1 MADNRYN
8 VDDILREVKE
18 KRAREER
25 AAQPEKRAA
34 ATTTPEDLLRQL
46 DAAQAG
52 TRKSAAPA
60 PKSQPAPIKRTEP
73 VKKTEPNPAELLR
86 KAETPAEQAKV
97 EEPEFL
103 WAEPKREEPVMQPEA
118 WTPPKAEEP
127 QPAEPEMPALGAEL
141 PMGREIPAAKAKKP
155 LWEAAAARKSAEALM
170 QTLKKRQRGLA
181 VTLILN
187 LLMLVGVIYLALAPV
202 YHLLLPDLLAT
213 NSAWRMWGMV
223 ALTAVSALCC
233 GGTLGNGFLALFPGR
248 QSNDAYVT
256 LTVFACL
263 LQGSFMAAQ
272 PALLEQYGN
281 NIFLPLAALILFFN
295 TWGKLV
301 KNARQRESCRAMA
314 VLRPVACRTLPESR
328 LTEWAAEL
336 PEQPEK
342 TVTLDDTGLPED
354 AEAVLEETGMT
365 ESISGVLAPI
375 TILAAVVMALL
386 EYFLAKGTVF
396 EAVSIFTSALCI
408 TSPLAATLGSHMP
421 LRSANE
427 GLNRW
432 RANLLNEDAV
442 EELHDTDGVLLRGSD
457 LFPSG
462 SITLHGIRTFEKKP
476 IDEAILN
483 AASVLCSVDNSLTGI
498 FRGMIT
504 NEKNLKPVESVTC
517 EEGKGISAWV
527 DGGRVLIGNRSL
539 LLAHGVAVPP
549 IEVEASFSAEGKE
562 LLYLSNFGSLSAGFV
577 ISYHADK
584 QLKTQLRELEKVGIA
599 LMVYT
604 TDPNI
609 TPARVAQVYGLQE
622 ENIHM
627 VPAALQQE
635 AETALD
641 GTGETAAEMVS
652 GGMAGSLHS
661 LLSAQREYGIA
672 KAISVLLVLS
682 VLIGFAIIT
691 LLAYSGAL
699 NRVTWWSLG
708 AYQLL
713 WFVPTVLL
721 GWVRKK

>member
-1 MADNRYN
+1 MAENRYN

-18 KRAREER
+18 KRDREER
-25 AAQPEKRAA
+25 AAQPEKRA
-34 ATTTPEDLLRQL
+34 TTTTEDLLRQL
-46 DAAQAG
+46 DAAQTGLSRAAG
-52 TRKSAAPA
+52 AASERPAPAKTAPQPVKKAEPFPGELLQKTEAPAAPA
-60 PKSQPAPIKRTEP
+60 PA
-73 VKKTEPNPAELLR
+73 A
-86 KAETPAEQAKV
+86 
-97 EEPEFL
+97 EPEFK
-103 WAEPKREEPVMQPEA
+103 WEEPKRPEPVMQPEE
-118 WTPPKAEEP
+118 WTPPKKQEA
-127 QPAEPEMPALGAEL
+127 QPAPELGEEM
-141 PMGREIPAAKAKKP
+141 PMGREIPVARAKKP
-155 LWEAAAARKSAEALM
+155 LWEASAARKSAEALM
-170 QTLKKRQRGLA
+170 QTLKKRQRSLA

-187 LLMLVGVIYLALAPV
+187 LVMLLGVIYLALAPV
-202 YHLLLPDLLAT
+202 YHLLLPDFLAT
-213 NSAWRMWGMV
+213 SSSMRLWGMV

-281 NIFLPLAALILFFN
+281 NIFLPLAVLILFFN

-314 VLRPVACRTLPESR
+314 TLRPVACRTLPQSR

-342 TVTLDDTGLPED
+342 TVTLDDAGLPED

-365 ESISGVLAPI
+365 EGISGVLAPI

-504 NEKNLKPVESVTC
+504 NEKNLKTVESVAC

-527 DGGRVLIGNRSL
+527 DGGRVLIGNRGL

-549 IEVEASFSAEGKE
+549 IEVEAGFTAEGKE

-584 QLKTQLRELEKVGIA
+584 QLRTQLRELEKVGIA
-599 LMVYT
+599 LMVHT

-627 VPAALQQE
+627 VPAVLQRE
-635 AETALD
+635 AEAALD

-652 GGMAGSLHS
+652 GGMAGTLHS

-699 NRVTWWSLG
+699 SRVTWWSLG

-713 WFVPTVLL
+713 WFIPTVLL
-721 GWVRKK
+721 GLVRKK

>member
-1 MADNRYN
+1 M
-8 VDDILREVKE
+8 
-18 KRAREER
+18 
-25 AAQPEKRAA
+25 
-34 ATTTPEDLLRQL
+34 
-46 DAAQAG
+46 
-52 TRKSAAPA
+52 
-60 PKSQPAPIKRTEP
+60 
-73 VKKTEPNPAELLR
+73 
-86 KAETPAEQAKV
+86 
-97 EEPEFL
+97 
-103 WAEPKREEPVMQPEA
+103 
-118 WTPPKAEEP
+118 
-127 QPAEPEMPALGAEL
+127 
-141 PMGREIPAAKAKKP
+141 
-155 LWEAAAARKSAEALM
+155 
-170 QTLKKRQRGLA
+170 
-181 VTLILN
+181 
-187 LLMLVGVIYLALAPV
+187 
-202 YHLLLPDLLAT
+202 
-213 NSAWRMWGMV
+213 
-223 ALTAVSALCC
+223 
-233 GGTLGNGFLALFPGR
+233 
-248 QSNDAYVT
+248 
-256 LTVFACL
+256 
-263 LQGSFMAAQ
+263 
-272 PALLEQYGN
+272 
-281 NIFLPLAALILFFN
+281 
-295 TWGKLV
+295 

-314 VLRPVACRTLPESR
+314 TLRPVACRTLPQSR
-328 LTEWAAEL
+328 LTEWAVEQ

-342 TVTLDDTGLPED
+342 TVTLDDAGLPED

-365 ESISGVLAPI
+365 EGISGVLAPI

-504 NEKNLKPVESVTC
+504 NEKNLKAVESVAC

-527 DGGRVLIGNRSL
+527 DGGRVLIGNRGL

-549 IEVEASFSAEGKE
+549 IEVEAGFTAEGKE

-584 QLKTQLRELEKVGIA
+584 QLRTQLRELEKVGIA
-599 LMVYT
+599 LMVHT

-627 VPAALQQE
+627 VPAALQRE
-635 AETALD
+635 AEAALD

-652 GGMAGSLHS
+652 GGMAGTLHS

-699 NRVTWWSLG
+699 SRVTWWSLG

-713 WFVPTVLL
+713 WFIPTVLL
-721 GWVRKK
+721 GLVRKK